1 MYSTRLGP
9 LHGLQDVRM
18 PKVSSVSVIPQQRFV
33 LIIVTELVKISVAF
47 PVVLEPVTWAMS
59 STGQSKK

>member
-1 MYSTRLGP
+1 
-9 LHGLQDVRM
+9 M

-59 STGQSKK
+59 SIGQSKK